1 MPFLRCITIIVNKT
15 NTIENVIIETKSL
28 KAIVPIK
35 NELDKADANDKLPKK
50 LLVEGINSMIK
61 NTTNEITAAIIW
73 LSVKLDANIPNAIYA
88 IDIKVIPNKVTKKD
102 ASCGSP
108 KKVNIIKYPNCTNIV
123 TNTTAQAA
131 IYFPRTI

>member
-1 MPFLRCITIIVNKT
+1 M

-73 LSVKLDANIPNAIYA
+73 LSVKLDANIPNAI
-88 IDIKVIPNKVTKKD
+88 I
-102 ASCGSP
+102 
-108 KKVNIIKYPNCTNIV
+108 
-123 TNTTAQAA
+123 
-131 IYFPRTI
+131 